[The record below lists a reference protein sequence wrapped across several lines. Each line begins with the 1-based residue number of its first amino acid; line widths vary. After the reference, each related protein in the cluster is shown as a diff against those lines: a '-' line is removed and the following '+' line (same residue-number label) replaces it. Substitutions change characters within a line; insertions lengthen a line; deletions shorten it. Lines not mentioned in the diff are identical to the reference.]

1 MSMNKRITITLDQEI
16 LEYID
21 RKTNNRSSWINQIL
35 KEKQKQ
41 ELMEQL
47 EQGYQDMN
55 SNPEIREE
63 IELWDSVVGDGLDN
77 A

>member
-1 MSMNKRITITLDQEI
+1 MNKRITITLDQEI
-16 LEYID
+16 LEYVD
-21 RKTNNRSSWINQIL
+21 SKASNRSSWINKIL
-35 KEKQKQ
+35 KEKQQQ

-47 EQGYQDMN
+47 EEGYKEMSN
-55 SNPEIREE
+55 NPEIREE

>member
-1 MSMNKRITITLDQEI
+1 MNKRITITLDQEI
-16 LEYID
+16 LEYVD
-21 RKTNNRSSWINQIL
+21 GKTSNRSSWINQIL
-35 KEKQKQ
+35 KEKQQQ

-47 EQGYQDMN
+47 EEGYKQMS